1 LGENGA
7 AAVSMAAI
15 ISTLVAVVRATLSLE
30 TKLMALSLA
39 LGGLY
44 LVQRVLVGKRRRS
57 GHWLVQYG
65 AMAAYYLPSPLA
77 FCAAQAVCSTSHIDE
92 STPFLVAGIL
102 GMFEL
107 SILSDRD
114 VPLVTNMRAYS
125 VLDRPRDGY
134 NYLMRLIFLGW
145 VYLQWARS
153 PGSNCWWQ
161 LMQTGPPFLVA
172 AYTTLFDYISYSTL
186 DCQTKAVAEY
196 MMRESINSSTS
207 SPFFDDDDANSNSS
221 LQLLDRCR
229 YPFVQGGGNGE
240 WVTVKDLVQR
250 DDLPNV
256 DKDIWLSYSLCRLLA
271 RRYYGFHCAEEGD
284 DKVRRF
290 ALADLGTT
298 GDYKRAFTIVEVQ
311 LAFLHDYFFTA
322 SLPIIESGLKY
333 VDAAQKLMGVFTS
346 NIISMFSTSAIPIA
360 IGTFMFLSALFQTP
374 MSLLVKN
381 LLAFYWRPIHTA
393 FRKLEDLP
401 NGPLIIIRFRP
412 IPNAQDVFDPF
423 QAQTGG
429 AYWRNKIGQYSI
441 LQDYNRGC
449 SPKKALV
456 AWFHRI
462 VLSQPSY
469 SFIKHLPVEEEEVDM
484 LELDNM
490 RKLVADTLRD
500 IDGPP
505 TDGTRS
511 LKKNMEEINSAR
523 ENRDGAGY
531 DWLWT
536 CKQETHTDTILVWH
550 IATCYCDMTPI
561 SDDLLVKCHHE
572 AARALSRYC
581 AYLVAF
587 LPEFLPEHSLTT
599 KQVFQRVLQEVQR
612 ELGTKPM
619 KEEEKSTKIRGL
631 QLQDQLEQ
639 RTTFHKG
646 VHLGWELEELKEETR
661 WKVIAMFWAETI
673 LYVAPS
679 DNAEAHIEHL
689 AKGGE
694 FITHLWA
701 MLSNAG
707 ILKRA
712 PREWPASTNIE
723 GPPTHQLMEALSSS
737 NEASTSSMS
746 SPPIQTSE
754 PPTN

>member
-1 LGENGA
+1 MMPRALRENGA
-7 AAVSMAAI
+7 AAVSMAVI
-15 ISTLVAVVRATLSLE
+15 HYSTLFVVVTATLSLE
-30 TKLMALSLA
+30 TKLTALSLA

-65 AMAAYYLPSPLA
+65 AMAAYYLPSPLT
-77 FCAAQAVCSTSHIDE
+77 FYAAEAVYSTSHIDE
-92 STPFLVAGIL
+92 STPFLVAGVL
-102 GMFEL
+102 YLFEL
-107 SILSDRD
+107 SISSVRCVL
-114 VPLVTNMRAYS
+114 LVTNMRAYS

-229 YPFVQGGGNGE
+229 YPFVQGGNGE

-271 RRYYGFHCAEEGD
+271 RRYYGFRCAEEGD

-322 SLPIIESGLKY
+322 SLPIIESGSQY
-333 VDAAQKLMGVFTS
+333 IADAQLLMLTFSIIIFSIRS
-346 NIISMFSTSAIPIA
+346 NAIIPTLIASSMTWCQ
-360 IGTFMFLSALFQTP
+360 LFETP

-381 LLAFYWRPIHTA
+381 LLAIYWRPIHTA
-393 FRKLEDLP
+393 FRKINDLP
-401 NGPLIIIRFRP
+401 NRRLIMILFRRN
-412 IPNAQDVFDPF
+412 PNALDVFDPF

-429 AYWRNKIGQYSI
+429 VYWRNKIGQYSI
-441 LQDYNRGC
+441 LQDYDRRR
-449 SPKKALV
+449 SLKKKLV
-456 AWFHRI
+456 AWFQRT
-462 VLSQPSY
+462 VLSQPQY
-469 SFIKHLPVEEEEVDM
+469 EFIKHLPVEEEEVDM
-484 LELDNM
+484 LELDSM

-505 TDGTRS
+505 TNGTRS
-511 LKKNMEEINSAR
+511 LKINMDEIN
-523 ENRDGAGY
+523 RDEISRGSAGY
-531 DWLWT
+531 DWLLT
-536 CKQETHTDTILVWH
+536 CKQETHTDTILIWH
-550 IATCYCDMTPI
+550 IATCYCDMTQRH
-561 SDDLLVKCHHE
+561 SDQQEGFPRLVETDTFHKV
-572 AARALSRYC
+572 ATTLSRYC
-581 AYLVAF
+581 ANLVAF
-587 LPEFLPEHSLTT
+587 LPEFLPDHSLTI
-599 KQVFQRVLQEVQR
+599 KQVFQRVLQEAQSALGTTPTEEKEKHTNMRELPLPHQR
-612 ELGTKPM
+612 E
-619 KEEEKSTKIRGL
+619 
-631 QLQDQLEQ
+631 QQ
-639 RTTFHKG
+639 TTFQKG
-646 VHLGWELEELKEETR
+646 VELGRQLDNLVDTHLR
-661 WKVIAMFWAETI
+661 WKVMAEFWAGTI

-679 DNAEAHIEHL
+679 DNAEAHIEQL

-694 FITHLWA
+694 FVTHLWA

-707 ILKRA
+707 ILKQA
-712 PREWPASTNIE
+712 TGEWHPPAGN
-723 GPPTHQLMEALSSS
+723 
-737 NEASTSSMS
+737 
-746 SPPIQTSE
+746 
-754 PPTN
+754 

>member
-1 LGENGA
+1 
-7 AAVSMAAI
+7 
-15 ISTLVAVVRATLSLE
+15 
-30 TKLMALSLA
+30 LA
-39 LGGLY
+39 L
-44 LVQRVLVGKRRRS
+44 
-57 GHWLVQYG
+57 
-65 AMAAYYLPSPLA
+65 
-77 FCAAQAVCSTSHIDE
+77 
-92 STPFLVAGIL
+92 
-102 GMFEL
+102 
-107 SILSDRD
+107 
-114 VPLVTNMRAYS
+114 
-125 VLDRPRDGY
+125 
-134 NYLMRLIFLGW
+134 
-145 VYLQWARS
+145 
-153 PGSNCWWQ
+153 
-161 LMQTGPPFLVA
+161 
-172 AYTTLFDYISYSTL
+172 
-186 DCQTKAVAEY
+186 
-196 MMRESINSSTS
+196 
-207 SPFFDDDDANSNSS
+207 
-221 LQLLDRCR
+221 LQLVPAFGKALL
-229 YPFVQGGGNGE
+229 
-240 WVTVKDLVQR
+240 WV
-250 DDLPNV
+250 
-256 DKDIWLSYSLCRLLA
+256 
-271 RRYYGFHCAEEGD
+271 FHCAEEGD
-284 DKVRRF
+284 DKVRRL

-298 GDYKRAFTIVEVQ
+298 DGYKRAFTIAEVQ

-360 IGTFMFLSALFQTP
+360 IGTFMFLSTLFQTP

-441 LQDYNRGC
+441 LQDYNRRC

-490 RKLVADTLRD
+490 RKLVANTLRD

-561 SDDLLVKCHHE
+561 SGDLLVKCHHE